1 MLLKI
6 QTAIFLKRMKKDYL
20 NDVFKMLLWT
30 LLFLVLFSFIP
41 EIKIGSF
48 TSRKVDMLSDIRLV
62 KSRLRP
68 ELQNQIA
75 VADTI
80 SPDTIAMKKDTI
92 QIRKEP
98 ERIHDGVVLFED
110 YSGNESGLNHLCN
123 ALSNSE
129 NSPVRIA
136 FLGDSFIEADIL
148 TQDIREELQSHF
160 GGRGV
165 GYVPMTSMTAGFRR
179 TVIHQFN
186 RWSTVSVVNHAG
198 LDKNNL
204 FIAGQYFT
212 AEDGAFATFKGTS
225 ALKGLDVFG
234 SAKFLFVNKEN
245 TEIKLTVNKED
256 THIYNPSSSDS
267 LQCIEVEGEITS
279 LNIKLSRP
287 SGFTAFGVYLND
299 KSGICVDNYSLRG
312 TSGTNLAQVNIL
324 LSHEMSR
331 YVDYDLIV
339 LEYGQNV
346 VSKDVYNYNAYA
358 DKMIKVVGH
367 LKECYPETDILI
379 MGVGDRSKRG
389 TSGFETMPEIYEMI
403 DAQRR
408 VARETKSVFWDTFT
422 AMGGEN
428 SMLSYVEHKPVWANK
443 DYTHI
448 THAGGRPI
456 AAKFV
461 EALLYRYN
469 RKEDL

>member
-1 MLLKI
+1 M
-6 QTAIFLKRMKKDYL
+6 FLKRMKKDYL

-62 KSRLRP
+62 KPRPRP

-80 SPDTIAMKKDTI
+80 IPDTVVVKKDTVV
-92 QIRKEP
+92 IRKDP
-98 ERIHDGVVLFED
+98 ERVHDGIVLFED
-110 YSGNESGLNHLCN
+110 YSDDESGLSHLCN
-123 ALSNSE
+123 AMDNSE
-129 NSPVRIA
+129 NRPVRIA

-148 TQDIREELQSHF
+148 TQNIREELQGRF

-179 TVIHQFN
+179 TVIHQFS
-186 RWSTVSVVNHAG
+186 RWSTVSVVNHTKP
-198 LDKNNL
+198 DKSSL
-204 FIAGQYFT
+204 SIAGQYFT
-212 AEDGAFATFKGTS
+212 AEDGASATFKGTS
-225 ALKGLDVFG
+225 ALKSLDVFG
-234 SAKFLFVNKEN
+234 SAKFLFVNREN
-245 TEIKLTVNKED
+245 TEIKLTVNKEEPR
-256 THIYNPSSSDS
+256 IYTPFPADS
-267 LQCIEVEGEITS
+267 LQCIEVEGEISS

-299 KSGICVDNYSLRG
+299 KTGICVDNYSLRG
-312 TSGTNLAQVNIL
+312 TSGTNLAQVNLL
-324 LSHEMSR
+324 LSHEMSQ
-331 YVDYDLIV
+331 YVNYDLIV

-346 VSKDVYNYNAYA
+346 VSRDVYNYNSYA
-358 DKMIKVVGH
+358 ERMIKVVRH
-367 LKECYPETDILI
+367 LKECYPESDILI

-389 TSGFETMPEIYEMI
+389 TRGFETMPEIYEMI
-403 DAQRR
+403 DAQRK
-408 VARETKSVFWDTFT
+408 VAQETKSVFWDTFT

-469 RKEDL
+469 RGKSL

>member
-1 MLLKI
+1 M
-6 QTAIFLKRMKKDYL
+6 
-20 NDVFKMLLWT
+20 
-30 LLFLVLFSFIP
+30 
-41 EIKIGSF
+41 
-48 TSRKVDMLSDIRLV
+48 
-62 KSRLRP
+62 
-68 ELQNQIA
+68 
-75 VADTI
+75 
-80 SPDTIAMKKDTI
+80 
-92 QIRKEP
+92 
-98 ERIHDGVVLFED
+98 
-110 YSGNESGLNHLCN
+110 
-123 ALSNSE
+123 
-129 NSPVRIA
+129 
-136 FLGDSFIEADIL
+136 
-148 TQDIREELQSHF
+148 
-160 GGRGV
+160 
-165 GYVPMTSMTAGFRR
+165 
-179 TVIHQFN
+179 
-186 RWSTVSVVNHAG
+186 
-198 LDKNNL
+198 
-204 FIAGQYFT
+204 
-212 AEDGAFATFKGTS
+212 
-225 ALKGLDVFG
+225 FG

-408 VARETKSVFWDTFT
+408 VARKQNLFF
-422 AMGGEN
+422 GI
-428 SMLSYVEHKPVWANK
+428 LLQQWAVR
-443 DYTHI
+443 I
-448 THAGGRPI
+448 
-456 AAKFV
+456 V
-461 EALLYRYN
+461 CSLM
-469 RKEDL
+469 

>member
-1 MLLKI
+1 
-6 QTAIFLKRMKKDYL
+6 MKKDYL

-179 TVIHQFN
+179 TVIHQF
-186 RWSTVSVVNHAG
+186 
-198 LDKNNL
+198 
-204 FIAGQYFT
+204 
-212 AEDGAFATFKGTS
+212 
-225 ALKGLDVFG
+225 
-234 SAKFLFVNKEN
+234 
-245 TEIKLTVNKED
+245 
-256 THIYNPSSSDS
+256 
-267 LQCIEVEGEITS
+267 
-279 LNIKLSRP
+279 
-287 SGFTAFGVYLND
+287 
-299 KSGICVDNYSLRG
+299 
-312 TSGTNLAQVNIL
+312 
-324 LSHEMSR
+324 
-331 YVDYDLIV
+331 
-339 LEYGQNV
+339 
-346 VSKDVYNYNAYA
+346 
-358 DKMIKVVGH
+358 
-367 LKECYPETDILI
+367 
-379 MGVGDRSKRG
+379 
-389 TSGFETMPEIYEMI
+389 
-403 DAQRR
+403 
-408 VARETKSVFWDTFT
+408 
-422 AMGGEN
+422 
-428 SMLSYVEHKPVWANK
+428 
-443 DYTHI
+443 
-448 THAGGRPI
+448 
-456 AAKFV
+456 
-461 EALLYRYN
+461 
-469 RKEDL
+469 